1 MTEPLLSTP
10 VVAPSLHRAS
20 ESSRPPRVVAL
31 GGGHGLSA
39 SLAALKQ
46 LTPDVTAV
54 VTVADDGG
62 SSGRI
67 RRELPVLPPGDL
79 RMALVALTDADGW
92 PAVLQHR
99 LGGRGSLSGH
109 SVGNMVLTGL
119 LELHPD
125 PVDALAAMARLVGA
139 TGRVLPM
146 SPKPLDLVADIEHD
160 VDDGAVRVDRI
171 QGQAAIAAAGGR
183 LAAIQLFPNGAPA
196 CAPAVDAVREADLV
210 VLGPGSWFTSV
221 IPHLLVHEL
230 AAALVA
236 TRGLKVVVLNL
247 VAQTDETSGFSP
259 AEHLQVLRRQS
270 RWVGGLEVD
279 VVLADPSTLDAVQL
293 ADVEAA
299 AAELGAQVV
308 LADIRDPDHVDR
320 HDPRRLAVAYGQV
333 LAQRAHPTS
342 EPPRR
347 NSSWR

>member
-1 MTEPLLSTP
+1 MTEPLAPATLHGASTP
-10 VVAPSLHRAS
+10 GA
-20 ESSRPPRVVAL
+20 RPPKVVAL

-39 SLAALKQ
+39 SLAALKE

-67 RRELPVLPPGDL
+67 RRELPALLPPGDL
-79 RMALVALTDADGW
+79 RMALVALSGGADSAEGW
-92 PAVLQHR
+92 PPVLQHR
-99 LGGRGSLSGH
+99 IGGRGSLSGH

-125 PVDALAAMARLVGA
+125 PVRALAVMAELIGA

-146 SPKPLDLVADIEHD
+146 SPKPVDLVADIEHD

-171 QGQAAIAAAGGR
+171 HGQSAIAAAGGR
-183 LAAIQLFPNGAPA
+183 LAAIQLFPAGAPA

-230 AAALVA
+230 ATALVT
-236 TRGLKVVVLNL
+236 TRARKLVVLNL

-259 AEHLQVLRRQS
+259 AEHLRVLRGQS
-270 RWVGGLEVD
+270 RWVGGLMVD
-279 VVLADPSTLDAVQL
+279 VVLADPSTLDDAQL
-293 ADVEAA
+293 ADVREAA
-299 AAELGAQVV
+299 AALGAQVV
-308 LADIRDPDHVDR
+308 LADVRDADHVDR
-320 HDPRRLAVAYGQV
+320 HDPQKLAVAYGRV
-333 LAQRAHPTS
+333 LQSGRT
-342 EPPRR
+342 EPDPA
-347 NSSWR
+347 